1 MENYHHTKK
10 RPIFEPVQFT
20 DLERHSILNA
30 LEYVLDPPERTVN
43 VYFRSDQIDAAFTA
57 RKKLSKLLLT
67 SEK

>member
-1 MENYHHTKK
+1 
-10 RPIFEPVQFT
+10 VQFT

-30 LEYVLDPPERTVN
+30 LEYVLDPPERTVL